1 MTNKISIKNL
11 SFSYDKNN
19 LVLKDFQFDFLTN
32 NIYFLF
38 GLNASGKSTLCNLI
52 AGLIPL
58 VSGEINYFDEVK
70 IFNKKTSKKFFYEVN
85 QRVSMVFQNSQKQLF
100 CENIFEDVLYGLKQN
115 NYKFKEA
122 EELAKKW
129 LDYFKIPNDLYDKSF
144 FELSIG
150 QQRKVALASIFCI
163 DKKCYILD
171 EPTIGL
177 DYETKKILSNLLKE
191 LRKQQ
196 KIIIVISHD
205 FDWAYT
211 LANECLMLHNHK
223 LVLVDKV
230 EKFFNNSLI
239 KEIFNYEPF
248 ILKII
253 NDLSKYKKFDN
264 LLSLNIKDISSL
276 IQFLKEG
283 KNY

>member
-11 SFSYDKNN
+11 SFSYDQNN
-19 LVLKDFQFDFLTN
+19 LVLKNFQFDIFTN

-58 VSGEINYFDEVK
+58 VSGEINYFDEVRV
-70 IFNKKTSKKFFYEVN
+70 FNKKTSKKFFHLVN
-85 QRVSMVFQNSQKQLF
+85 QRISMVFQNSQKQLF
-100 CENIFEDVLYGLKQN
+100 SENIFEDVLYGLKKN
-115 NYKFKEA
+115 NYKLVESQQ
-122 EELAKKW
+122 LAKKW

-150 QQRKVALASIFCI
+150 QQRKVALASIFCL

-177 DYETKKILSNLLKE
+177 DYETKKILFNLLKE
-191 LRKQQ
+191 LRNQG

-205 FDWAYT
+205 FDWAYI
-211 LANECLMLHNHK
+211 LADECLMLHNHE

-230 EKFFNNSLI
+230 QEFFSNSLI
-239 KEIFNYEPF
+239 KEIFHYEPF
-248 ILKII
+248 ISKLL
-253 NDLSKYKKFDN
+253 NDLSKHKKFNN

-276 IQFLKEG
+276 VQFLKEG